1 MNADD
6 LLRAMSQVD
15 ERYIQEAEA
24 AVLSKPKLLW
34 VRWAA
39 AAAACLAVVF
49 AVALGNT
56 NRTEQL
62 TQDGSSMEMATWPAG
77 FWEDLILQAPEETI
91 APAWAETAAE
101 PKETNSAPADV
112 IVEEPGMDQTPD
124 MEQVPQSPPEW
135 PSVVVRI
142 TQWRENGFEAVVERI
157 TSTYIFSLGTKLSVV
172 FSQNMAVVDQNGEM
186 IHFNGQKPTQED
198 LPVGSVVEIQ
208 FRMQEDG
215 PLLVE
220 TLWKEDSL

>member
-6 LLRAMSQVD
+6 LLRAMNQVD
-15 ERYIQEAEA
+15 ERYIQEAET

-62 TQDGSSMEMATWPAG
+62 TQDGSSMEMATWPEG

-91 APAWAETAAE
+91 APASAENAAE
-101 PKETNSAPADV
+101 PK
-112 IVEEPGMDQTPD
+112 EEPGMDQVPD

-142 TQWRENGFEAVVERI
+142 TQWQENGFEAVVERI
-157 TSTYIFSLGTKLSVV
+157 TSTNTFSLGTELSVV
-172 FSQNMAVVDQNGEM
+172 FSQNMAVVDQNGETSYL
-186 IHFNGQKPTQED
+186 NGQKLTQED
-198 LPVGSVVEIQ
+198 LPVGSVVEMQ
-208 FRMQEDG
+208 FQIQEDG
-215 PLLVE
+215 TLLAE
-220 TLWKEDSL
+220 MLWKEDSL